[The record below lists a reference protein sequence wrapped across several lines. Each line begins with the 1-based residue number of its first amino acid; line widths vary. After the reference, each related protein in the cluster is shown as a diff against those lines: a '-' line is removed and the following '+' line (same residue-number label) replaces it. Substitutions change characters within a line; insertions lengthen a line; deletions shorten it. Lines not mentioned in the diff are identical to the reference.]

1 MRFPQKLSLLLFL
14 CLLFPTVSCGD
25 QEGGPV
31 RAETAA
37 GPHKVVKVETIRTE
51 QVHSRVEVLGT
62 LRAWLNVEVSS
73 EIGGIV
79 ERLLFERGDR
89 VTSGRMLAE
98 IGTTSIQLEVRQAEA
113 ALAVAQSE
121 LDKVETGSLPE
132 EIRIAAAALD
142 RSMAGLREA
151 ERHYDRIKGLY
162 DRRAVSDSEYDAA
175 GRALDAARAD
185 VVSARE
191 RLTLAEK
198 GPRSEDRIAARAR
211 RDQALAS
218 LEVVRDRLC
227 KSLVRAPCDGIA
239 SFRRVEEGEVVSPGT
254 PITRITDIGRM
265 KIRASIP
272 EKDRP
277 LLEAGR
283 AYRFTVDAL
292 EGDSFPCRLVF
303 VSPVADPGTRA
314 FPVELLVEEHDDR
327 MADGMTARVS
337 FPLRHPRER
346 ILIPSS
352 WLTEVD
358 GRIGVFAEEQM
369 QAVFR
374 PVKLGGYYDRRVEII
389 QGLAPGDKVISKPAG
404 LRSGD
409 RIETEEASP

>member
-1 MRFPQKLSLLLFL
+1 MRFPQKLSLLLSL
-14 CLLFPTVSCGD
+14 CLLFPAISCSD

-37 GPHKVVKVETIRTE
+37 GPQKVVKVETIRTE

-79 ERLLFERGDR
+79 ERLFFERGDR

-113 ALAVAQSE
+113 ALAVARSE
-121 LDKVETGSLPE
+121 MDKVETGSLPE

-142 RSMAGLREA
+142 RSMAGFREA
-151 ERHYDRIKGLY
+151 ERHYERIKGLF
-162 DRRAVSDSEYDAA
+162 DRKAVSDSEHDAA

-191 RLTLAEK
+191 RLALAEK
-198 GPRSEDRIAARAR
+198 GPRSEDRITARAR
-211 RDQALAS
+211 RDQALAA
-218 LEVVRDRLC
+218 LEVVRDRLR
-227 KSLVRAPCDGIA
+227 KSHVRAPCDGIA
-239 SFRRVEEGEVVSPGT
+239 SFRRVEEGELVSPGT
-254 PITRITDIGRM
+254 PITRITDTGRM
-265 KIRASIP
+265 KIRASVP
-272 EKDRP
+272 ERDRP
-277 LLEAGR
+277 LVKEGVE
-283 AYRFTVDAL
+283 YRFTVDAL
-292 EGDSFPCRLVF
+292 QGDSFPCRLVF
-303 VSPVADPGTRA
+303 VSPAADPGTRA
-314 FPVELLVEEHDDR
+314 FPVELLVEEHDER
-327 MADGMTARVS
+327 MADGMTARVN

-352 WLTEVD
+352 RLTEVD
-358 GRIGVFAEEQM
+358 GRIGVFAVEQGR
-369 QAVFR
+369 AVFR
-374 PVKLGGYYDRRVEII
+374 PVILGEYYDRRVEITR
-389 QGLAPGDKVISKPAG
+389 GLAPGDTIISTPAG

-409 RIETEEASP
+409 RVQIEEASP